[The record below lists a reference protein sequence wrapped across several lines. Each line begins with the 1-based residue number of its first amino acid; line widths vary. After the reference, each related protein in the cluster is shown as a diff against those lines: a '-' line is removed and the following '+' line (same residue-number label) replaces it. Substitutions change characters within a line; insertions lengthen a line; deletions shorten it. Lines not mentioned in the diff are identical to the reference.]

1 MHVVATA
8 GHVDHGKSTL
18 VRALTG
24 MEPDRWAEERRRGL
38 TIDLG
43 FAWRT
48 LPSGRSL
55 AFVDVPGHERFVTNM
70 LAGVGPVPAV
80 MMVVAADEG
89 WMPQSAEHLAVIDAL
104 GMAHGLL
111 VVTRSDRADPSL
123 AVEEARSELAGTCL
137 GDIEAVTVSSTTGQG
152 IDDLV
157 KALDRLV
164 SDLPPAQPDA
174 PVRLWIDR
182 VFTVKG
188 MGTVVTGTLP
198 DGKVSVGD
206 ELVLSPSGRRV
217 RVRGLESLKRKVTSA
232 SGVSRVAL
240 NLKGTELSD
249 TVRGMALTTP
259 DQWTATRSLDVR
271 LRGLTNDE
279 VGRECILHIGSA
291 AVAVRVRRLGKEFAR
306 LTLAQAAPFHVGDRA
321 ILRDPGSRRIAGVTV
336 LDVRPPSLSGRGAAA
351 AACRELA
358 SWPEAP
364 TGRELL
370 RRHQYLKKSD
380 FALMGRQAEGHHA
393 AGDWLVDPAR
403 WAVLGG
409 QLTRLVGEYAGKNP
423 LAPSLPVDIAKQA
436 LGLPDR
442 RLVEALVQPPMRVET
457 GRIHRPAATPQLP
470 EAVAAAVRRLEDEL
484 ATAPFRA
491 PDTARLVELG
501 LTSKAVIA
509 AARVGALLRL
519 AEGVVLPLGAE
530 QAAVEILS
538 TLPQPF
544 TASEARSAL
553 DTTRRV
559 AIPLLEYLD
568 DKGHT
573 VRVDSTT
580 RRVRLRTGKP

>member
-55 AFVDVPGHERFVTNM
+55 AFVDVPGHERFLTNM

-104 GMAHGLL
+104 GTAHGLL

-123 AVEEARSELAGTCL
+123 AVEEARSEIAGTCL
-137 GDIEAVTVSSTTGQG
+137 ADIEAVTVSSTTGDG

-157 KALDRLV
+157 QALDRLV
-164 SDLPPAQPDA
+164 SSLPPAQPDA

-198 DGKVSVGD
+198 DGKVAVGD

-217 RVRGLESLKRKVTSA
+217 RVRGLESLKQKVTSA
-232 SGVSRVAL
+232 SGVARVAL
-240 NLKGTELSD
+240 NLKGIELPETS
-249 TVRGMALTTP
+249 RGMALTTP
-259 DQWTATRSLDVR
+259 DHWTTTRSLDVR
-271 LRGLTNDE
+271 LRGLTTDE
-279 VGRECILHIGSA
+279 LGRECILHIGSA
-291 AVAVRVRRLGKEFAR
+291 AVAVAVRRLGKEFAR
-306 LTLAQAAPFHVGDRA
+306 LTLAQAAPFHIGDRA

-351 AACRELA
+351 AAGRELA
-358 SWPEAP
+358 SWPQTP
-364 TGRELL
+364 TARELL

-380 FALMGRQAEGHHA
+380 FTLMGSQADGHRA
-393 AGDWLVDPAR
+393 AGDWLVDHDR
-403 WAVLGG
+403 WTALGR
-409 QLTRLVGEYAGKNP
+409 QLTHLVAEYAEKNP
-423 LAPSLPVDIAKQA
+423 LAPSLPMDIAKQL
-436 LGLPDR
+436 LGVPDR
-442 RLVEALVQPPMRVET
+442 RLVEALVQPPLRVET
-457 GRIHRPAATPQLP
+457 GRIHRPAAKPQLP
-470 EAVAAAVRRLEDEL
+470 EAVAAAVRRLEEEL
-484 ATAPFRA
+484 AAAPFRA
-491 PDTARLVELG
+491 PDAARLVELG

-509 AARVGALLRL
+509 ASRVGALLRL
-519 AEGVVLPLGAE
+519 AEGVVLPLSAE
-530 QAAVEILS
+530 TAAVEILS
-538 TLPQPF
+538 TLRQPF
-544 TASEARSAL
+544 TASDARSAL
-553 DTTRRV
+553 DTSRRV

-580 RRVRLRTGKP
+580 RRVRTHRR

>member
-43 FAWRT
+43 FAWRA
-48 LPSGRSL
+48 LPSGQAL

-70 LAGVGPVPAV
+70 LAGIGPVPAV

-104 GMAHGLL
+104 GVAHGLL

-123 AVEEARSELAGTCL
+123 AVEEARSEIAETCL
-137 GDIEAVTVSSTTGQG
+137 GEIEAVPVSSTTGAG

-157 KALDRLV
+157 NALDRLV
-164 SDLPPAQPDA
+164 SRLPSARPDA

-198 DGKVSVGD
+198 DGRISVGD

-217 RVRGLESLKRKVTSA
+217 RVRGLESLKQKVSSA

-240 NLKGTELSD
+240 NLKGIELPD
-249 TVRGMALTTP
+249 TARGMALSTP
-259 DQWTATRSLDVR
+259 DHWTTTTSLDIR
-271 LRGLTNDE
+271 LRGLTTDE
-279 VGRECILHIGSA
+279 IGRECTLHIGSA
-291 AVAVRVRRLGKEFAR
+291 AVAVRVRRLGKELAR
-306 LTLAQAAPFHVGDRA
+306 LTLAQATPFHVGDRA
-321 ILRDPGSRRIAGVTV
+321 ILRDPGSRRIAGATV

-351 AACRELA
+351 AAGRELA
-358 SWPEAP
+358 TWPASP
-364 TGRELL
+364 TSGDLL
-370 RRHQYLKKSD
+370 RRHQYLKRSD
-380 FALMGRQAEGHHA
+380 FLLMGREAEGHRA
-393 AGDWLVDPAR
+393 AGDWLVDHER
-403 WAVLGG
+403 WAALGG
-409 QLTRLVGEYAGKNP
+409 QLTRAVTEYAEKHP
-423 LAPSLPVDIAKQA
+423 LAPSLPVDIAKQL

-442 RLVEALVQPPMRVET
+442 RLVEALVRPPLQVES
-457 GRIHRPAATPQLP
+457 GRIHRATAKPHLP
-470 EAVAAAVRRLEDEL
+470 EAVAAAVRRLEEEL
-484 ATAPFRA
+484 TRAPFRA
-491 PDTARLVELG
+491 PDAARLVELG
-501 LTSKAVIA
+501 LNSKAVIA
-509 AARVGALLRL
+509 ASRVGALIRL
-519 AEGVVLPLGAE
+519 AEGVVLPLSAE
-530 QAAVEILS
+530 SAAIEILR
-538 TLPQPF
+538 TLRQPF

-573 VRVDSTT
+573 VRVDATT
-580 RRVRLRTGKP
+580 RRVRSKADKP